1 MLPRATHGWP
11 RLMRL
16 PTAAAYLDMTTASF
30 LGEVA
35 RGGLPAGMTFA
46 GRERWDRHAIDAAFD
61 QPSEDDWRRHQ
72 PGLAEAGSAGRT
84 IGYGR

>member
-1 MLPRATHGWP
+1 MHPRAIYGWP

-16 PTAAAYLDMTTASF
+16 PTAAAYLDMTTGSF

-35 RGGLPAGMTFA
+35 RGGLPAGMMFA
-46 GRERWDRHAIDAAFD
+46 GRERWDRHAIDAVFD

-72 PGLAEAGSAGRT
+72 PGLAEAGSAGST
-84 IGYGR
+84 IGRDR